1 MQGWKVYQASNVTD
15 GKWNVKRK
23 QVLGTSIPEQDQW
36 VDSNL
41 FCTELIFCGDKSQ
54 VFFYEK

>member
-41 FCTELIFCGDKSQ
+41 FSTSILKETLSHK
-54 VFFYEK
+54 VLNFF